1 MTNVPRHDYPT
12 RNATAVEKMLGRHYR
27 QAFDFVAKSPDWFG
41 SALTYAVKILGSR
54 CSVDE
59 KADELETWEAC
70 VTAMQVGS
78 ALFTS
83 AQATSETFDR
93 MVGHEQHTLHSGAT
107 TEAHAGHWLTAFWLA
122 CICREK
128 QRMNEL
134 CQVPAAL
141 LRQAAG
147 TFDPYI
153 YHWVEA
159 LRAYW
164 LGRPELGDELV
175 TAAEGTD
182 PDTIRYADPS
192 SVLLIMYPPMNLLTH
207 LIQGDQEKFNTALT
221 QALELHKDYWT
232 RDEERALSSESLIAL
247 APLALACLARDAGFT
262 IDVESPYLPKYLL
275 EGEWVGEFPTS

>member
-1 MTNVPRHDYPT
+1 MINVPRHDYPT
-12 RNATAVEKMLGRHYR
+12 RNFQAVLRISQRNFQQTFGFLADTSE
-27 QAFDFVAKSPDWFG
+27 WFG
-41 SALTYAVKILGSR
+41 SALTYAVGVLYER

-59 KADELETWEAC
+59 KADELETWESC

-83 AQATSETFDR
+83 AQATSETFDC
-93 MVGHEQHTLHSGAT
+93 MVGHGRHTLHSGAT

-122 CICREK
+122 CVCREK
-128 QRMNEL
+128 RRMTEL
-134 CQVPAAL
+134 CNIPISV

-153 YHWVEA
+153 YAWVEA
-159 LRAYW
+159 LQAYW
-164 LGRPELGDELV
+164 LRRPELGDKLV
-175 TAAEGTD
+175 AAAEGTD

-192 SVLLIMYPPMNLLTH
+192 SVLLTMYPPMDLLTH
-207 LIQGDQEKFNTALT
+207 LVQGDQDKFNTALA

-232 RDEERALSSESLIAL
+232 REDDRALSTESLIAL
-247 APLALACLARDAGFT
+247 APLALTCLARDAGFT
-262 IDVESPYLPKYLL
+262 IDVESPYLPKYLI